1 MLFFLQKVNNFINL
15 LYSGDKYVHLDGV
28 PLNKTK
34 GKIERIYTMNFRKT
48 FISPRVLQTCEVVLE
63 TNLLGGSNDVEFT
76 SHGIETTGQQT
87 TLDNSY
93 SASDWQAGSDF
104 D

>member
-1 MLFFLQKVNNFINL
+1 MKKKKEFV
-15 LYSGDKYVHLDGV
+15 V
-28 PLNKTK
+28 
-34 GKIERIYTMNFRKT
+34 
-48 FISPRVLQTCEVVLE
+48 PRVLQIFEVMLE
-63 TNLLGGSNDVEFT
+63 ADLLAGSNDVEFT
-76 SHGIETTGQQT
+76 AHGIETTGQQT

>member
-1 MLFFLQKVNNFINL
+1 MA
-15 LYSGDKYVHLDGV
+15 S
-28 PLNKTK
+28 PLNKRK
-34 GKIERIYTMNFRKT
+34 GNKKEKDTMNLRKT

-63 TNLLGGSNDVEFT
+63 TTLLVGSNDVDFA

-87 TLDNSY
+87 TVNNDY
-93 SASDWQAGSDF
+93 TASDWQAGSDF